1 MMKNYMIAFATLAT
15 LAATSAIAGPI
26 PTDGLWRGNLG
37 GSLSMTSGNSKS
49 TNLAVG
55 TDAVSADAMG
65 KTSLYLNALRASSE
79 ANGVNSTTANLLRG
93 GGRYEYNLSPQ
104 TYGFGSLDLERDPI
118 QALKLRSALGAGL
131 GYHVINTADTLFD
144 VFGGIGYKIERFD
157 LPAPADSNN
166 ATELILGEESN
177 HKLSDTSSF
186 KQRLTLY
193 PNLKDSGEYRAVFD
207 AGFTTAIAGGWNL
220 NVGLSD
226 RYNSQAPAG
235 AKKNDLLFTTGVSAK
250 FGAPIK

>member
-1 MMKNYMIAFATLAT
+1 MKRSMIAIAALSALTATGAM
-15 LAATSAIAGPI
+15 AGPT

-37 GSLSMTSGNSKS
+37 GSLSLTSGNSKS
-49 TNLAVG
+49 TNLSLG

-65 KTSLYLNALRASSE
+65 KTTLYLNALRASADVKGVSE
-79 ANGVNSTTANLLRG
+79 TTANVLRG

-131 GYHVINTADTLFD
+131 GYHVLNTADTLFD
-144 VFGGIGYKIERFD
+144 VFGGIGYNIESFD
-157 LPAPADSNN
+157 LPAPADKHKS
-166 ATELILGEESN
+166 AELILGEESN
-177 HKLSDTSSF
+177 HKLSDASAF

-193 PNLKDSGEYRAVFD
+193 PNLKDSGEYRAVLD

-226 RYNSQAPAG
+226 RYNSQAPLG
-235 AKKNDLLFTTGVSAK
+235 AKKNDMLFTTGVSSK

>member
-1 MMKNYMIAFATLAT
+1 MKRSMIAIAALTALTATGAM
-15 LAATSAIAGPI
+15 AGPT

-37 GSLSMTSGNSKS
+37 GSLSLTSGNSKS
-49 TNLAVG
+49 SNLAIG

-65 KTSLYLNALRASSE
+65 KTSLYLNALRASADVKGVSE
-79 ANGVNSTTANLLRG
+79 TTANVLRG

-118 QALKLRSALGAGL
+118 QALKLRSVLGAGL
-131 GYHVINTADTLFD
+131 GYHVLNTADTLFD
-144 VFGGIGYKIERFD
+144 VFGGVAYNMERFD
-157 LPAPADSNN
+157 AGNRNS
-166 ATELILGEESN
+166 TELILGEESN

-186 KQRLTLY
+186 KQRLALY
-193 PNLKDSGEYRAVFD
+193 PNLKDSGEYRGVFD

-220 NVGLSD
+220 NAGLSD
-226 RYNSQAPAG
+226 RYNSVVQPG
-235 AKKNDLLFTTGVSAK
+235 AKKNDLLFTTGVSTK